1 MSMSRPVMKRSG
13 TIFAVVMLATVLATG
28 AAVAQDSRAGDAS
41 RFDQAQCLREA
52 EHKGRVMLERLA
64 RAVRESQAVKELEA
78 ASAKVRDMLRD
89 ACAAGSVRPPRR
101 RAPSPRRWSRR
112 PRRPCAA
119 CGLRSRASMPRSRTS
134 RSASSTRSSGGCG
147 PTRRSRS
154 SGCPGK
160 VGTSFPT
167 RTCAK

>member
-1 MSMSRPVMKRSG
+1 MEMSMSRPVMKRSG

-89 ACAAGSVRPPRR
+89 ACAAGSVLASEEARAVAEKMVEAATTAMRSMRAALEGFYASLSDEQKRKLDAFIRRLRPD
-101 RAPSPRRWSRR
+101 APKPQ
-112 PRRPCAA
+112 
-119 CGLRSRASMPRSRTS
+119 
-134 RSASSTRSSGGCG
+134 
-147 PTRRSRS
+147 
-154 SGCPGK
+154 
-160 VGTSFPT
+160 
-167 RTCAK
+167 